1 MPVQTRLSPT
11 SHELRI
17 VRSPGAGAPVLV
29 QPVKTVTDNIAVS
42 IVFRIMLL

>member
-11 SHELRI
+11 SHDDRI
-17 VRSPGAGAPVLV
+17 ARSPGDGAPVLV
-29 QPVKTVTDNIAVS
+29 QPLKTATDKIAVS